1 MKKLLLLLL
10 FIPLMSFGQIVT
22 YETMDDMGVRT
33 THEVDV
39 RDFNDK
45 YITVALNQVF
55 PRCNVVSTSKYKN
68 LIMRTAPRQKVWNT
82 FDEGVK
88 IRLADKVDVL
98 NFFSKYGYELA
109 TSNSE
114 TTLIASGNMLLPAS
128 DETLTLMKI
137 NQ

>member
-1 MKKLLLLLL
+1 MKKYLLLLL
-10 FIPLMSFGQIVT
+10 FIPLMSVGQIVT

-45 YITVALNQVF
+45 YITVALNKYF
-55 PRCNVVSTSKYKN
+55 PRCHVVSTSKYKK

-114 TTLIASGNMLLPAS
+114 TTLIASGNMLLPAT

-137 NQ
+137 N

>member
-1 MKKLLLLLL
+1 MKKYLLLLL

-45 YITVALNQVF
+45 YITVALNQIL
-55 PRCNVVSTSKYKN
+55 PRCHVVSTSEYKN

-88 IRLADKVDVL
+88 IRLTDKVDVL

-109 TSNSE
+109 SSDSE
-114 TTLIASGNMLLPAS
+114 TYGIISRNMVIPAS
-128 DETLTLMKI
+128 DETLTLIKV

>member
-1 MKKLLLLLL
+1 MKNLLLVLL
-10 FIPLMSFGQIVT
+10 FPLFSFSQVVT

-45 YITVALNQVF
+45 YITVALNQYF
-55 PRCNVVSTSKYKN
+55 PRCHVVSTSEYKK

-109 TSNSE
+109 SSDSE
-114 TTLIASGNMLLPAS
+114 TYGIISGNMVIPAS
-128 DETLTLMKI
+128 DETLTLIKV

>member
-1 MKKLLLLLL
+1 MKNLLLVLL
-10 FIPLMSFGQIVT
+10 FPLFSFSQVVT

-45 YITVALNQVF
+45 YITVALNQYF
-55 PRCNVVSTSKYKN
+55 PRCHVVSTSKYKK

-109 TSNSE
+109 SSDSE
-114 TTLIASGNMLLPAS
+114 TYGIISGNMVIPAS
-128 DETLTLMKI
+128 DETLTLIKV

>member
-1 MKKLLLLLL
+1 MKNLLLVLL
-10 FIPLMSFGQIVT
+10 FPLFSFSQVVT

-45 YITVALNQVF
+45 YITVALNQYF
-55 PRCNVVSTSKYKN
+55 PRCHVVSTSEYKK

-114 TTLIASGNMLLPAS
+114 TYGIISGNMVIPAS
-128 DETLTLMKI
+128 DETLTLIKV

>member
-1 MKKLLLLLL
+1 MKKFLLLLL

-45 YITVALNQVF
+45 YITIKLNQIF
-55 PRCNVVSTSKYKN
+55 PRCHVVSTSKYKN

-109 TSNSE
+109 SSDSE
-114 TTLIASGNMLLPAS
+114 TYGIISGNMVIPAS
-128 DETLTLMKI
+128 DETLTLMKVK
-137 NQ
+137 